1 MISVLVVDDDPF
13 VRDYLTES
21 LAAAGFEV
29 AGTAADGAEAVE
41 LAIRTQPKVV
51 LLDIRMPGVDGT
63 TATRELAGLD
73 PAPAVILMTALD
85 SDEALLG
92 GLAAGAHGYTTKT
105 APVEAIVESIRA
117 AAAGS
122 SVLSPEATRRLV
134 RLAGSAQPT
143 APPAPALAELGDR
156 EREVLRLIADGASNA
171 EIARTLYLA
180 ESTVKGHVSR
190 LMVKLDCANRTQ
202 LAVLAQQ
209 LR

>member
-1 MISVLVVDDDPF
+1 PARAGWEVPTAGRHPHRRTGAGGRLRGPGRAADGGPSGRGGGAFMISVLVVDDDPF

-29 AGTAADGAEAVE
+29 AGTAADGAEAGE
-41 LAIRTQPKVV
+41 LASRTQPKVV

-105 APVEAIVESIRA
+105 APVEAIVESIR
-117 AAAGS
+117 
-122 SVLSPEATRRLV
+122 
-134 RLAGSAQPT
+134 
-143 APPAPALAELGDR
+143 
-156 EREVLRLIADGASNA
+156 
-171 EIARTLYLA
+171 
-180 ESTVKGHVSR
+180 
-190 LMVKLDCANRTQ
+190 
-202 LAVLAQQ
+202 
-209 LR
+209 